1 MTKEQ
6 FFDAFGQIDGAYV
19 LAAGDTLYGKAE
31 TARVSHR
38 KLMRTLIIAAVVA
51 ALLTLTAYAA
61 GWFGLTS
68 RVINDPGGSS
78 FPGEAGEAVDR
89 LRAVHHRDYVSLGG
103 VIGSAE
109 YQAAAEWLAFKG
121 GYADKKTAEQTE
133 QGQPY
138 YEWRDLERS
147 FAPDEGTREICR
159 LYQVWDG
166 TMWAKLQE
174 IAARYGLALHT
185 ERRAIANA
193 GDQSR
198 EHGAYED
205 GSFHI
210 SAAAIIGQERYL
222 YEVYLEK
229 SGCLPCDNMTA
240 GGACEYE
247 EWEYTTGRGDKVSI
261 AVRDVSTNE
270 AWAQYELLVFYSGDG
285 AVMTVKASYGC
296 QRGDGGDEKLFAE
309 RLADSIDFSAVAGAD
324 APEDAVLILK
334 GG

>member
-19 LAAGDTLYGKAE
+19 LAAGDAIYGKTE
-31 TARVSHR
+31 TARVSYK
-38 KLMRTLIIAAVVA
+38 KLVRTLIIAAVIA

-61 GWFGLTS
+61 GWFGLTG

-78 FPGEAGEAVDR
+78 FPGEAGETVDR
-89 LRAVHHRDYVSLGG
+89 LRTVHHRDYVSLGG
-103 VIGSAE
+103 VAGSAE

-121 GYADKKTAEQTE
+121 SYADKKTAELTE
-133 QGQPY
+133 QGLPY
-138 YEWRDLERS
+138 CEWRDLERS

-229 SGCLPCDNMTA
+229 SGCLPCDDMTA

-247 EWEYTTGRGDKVSI
+247 EWEYTAGRGDKVSI
-261 AVRDVSTNE
+261 AVRDMSTNE
-270 AWAQYELLVFYSGDG
+270 AWAQYELLVLYSGDG
-285 AVMTVKASYGC
+285 AVMTVMASYGC
-296 QRGDGGDEKLFAE
+296 QRVNGDEKLFAE

>member
-1 MTKEQ
+1 M
-6 FFDAFGQIDGAYV
+6 
-19 LAAGDTLYGKAE
+19 
-31 TARVSHR
+31 
-38 KLMRTLIIAAVVA
+38 
-51 ALLTLTAYAA
+51 
-61 GWFGLTS
+61 
-68 RVINDPGGSS
+68 
-78 FPGEAGEAVDR
+78 
-89 LRAVHHRDYVSLGG
+89 
-103 VIGSAE
+103 IGSAE

-147 FAPDEGTREICR
+147 FAADNETKEICR
-159 LYQVWDG
+159 LYQVWDE

-193 GDQSR
+193 GNQSR
-198 EHGAYED
+198 EYGAYED

-210 SAAAIIGQERYL
+210 SASAVIAQERYL

-229 SGCLPCDNMTA
+229 NGCLPCDDMTA

-247 EWEYTTGRGDKVSI
+247 EWEYTAGRGDKVSI

-270 AWAQYELLVFYSGDG
+270 TWAQYELLVLYSGDG
-285 AVMTVKASYGC
+285 AVMTVKASYGY
-296 QRGDGGDEKLFAE
+296 QRGDGGDEKRFAE
-309 RLADSIDFSAVAGAD
+309 SLADSIDFSAVAGAD

>member
-19 LAAGDTLYGKAE
+19 LAAGDALYRKTE
-31 TARVSHR
+31 TTHVSYK
-38 KLMRTLIIAAVVA
+38 KLVRTLIIAAVIA

-61 GWFGLTS
+61 GWFGIAG
-68 RVINDPGGSS
+68 RMINDPGSS
-78 FPGEAGEAVDR
+78 ALPGEAGETADR
-89 LRAVHHRDYVSLGG
+89 LRTVHHRDYISLGG
-103 VIGSAE
+103 MVGSAE
-109 YQAAAEWLAFKG
+109 YQAAAEWLTFKG
-121 GYADKKTAEQTE
+121 DYADKKTAEQTE

-147 FAPDEGTREICR
+147 FAPDAETKEICR

-174 IAARYGLALHT
+174 IAARYGLTLHT
-185 ERRAIANA
+185 ERRVIANA

-210 SAAAIIGQERYL
+210 SASAVIEQERYL

-229 SGCLPCDNMTA
+229 NGCLPCDDMTA
-240 GGACEYE
+240 GEACEYE
-247 EWEYTTGRGDKVSI
+247 EWEYTTALGDKVSI

-285 AVMTVKASYGC
+285 AVMTVRASYGC
-296 QRGDGGDEKLFAE
+296 QRGDGDEKLFAE
-309 RLADSIDFSAVAGAD
+309 NLADSIDFSAVAGTD
-324 APEDAVLILK
+324 TPEDAVLILR
-334 GG
+334 GN

>member
-6 FFDAFGQIDGAYV
+6 FFDAFGQIDGAYI
-19 LAAGDTLYGKAE
+19 LAAGDALYGKAE
-31 TARVSHR
+31 TARVSYK
-38 KLMRTLIIAAVVA
+38 KLVRTLIIAAVIA

-61 GWFGLTS
+61 GWFGLTG

-78 FPGEAGEAVDR
+78 LPGEAGGTVDR
-89 LRAVHHRDYVSLGG
+89 LRTVHHRDYISLGG

-121 GYADKKTAEQTE
+121 EYADRKTAEQTE

-147 FAPDEGTREICR
+147 FAPDTEIKEICR

-166 TMWAKLQE
+166 AMWAKLQE

-210 SAAAIIGQERYL
+210 SAASTIEQKRYL
-222 YEVYLEK
+222 YELYLEK
-229 SGCLPCDNMTA
+229 NGCLPCDDMTA
-240 GGACEYE
+240 GGASEYE
-247 EWEYTTGRGDKVSI
+247 EWEYTTSRGDNVSI
-261 AVRDVSTNE
+261 AVRDVSTNA

-285 AVMTVKASYGC
+285 TVMTVKASYGC
-296 QRGDGGDEKLFAE
+296 HSGEGDEKLFAE
-309 RLADSIDFSAVAGAD
+309 NLADGIDFSAVAGAD
-324 APEDAVLILK
+324 TPEEAVLILK
-334 GG
+334 GN

>member
-6 FFDAFGQIDGAYV
+6 FFDAFGQIDGAYI
-19 LAAGDTLYGKAE
+19 LAAGDALYGKAE
-31 TARVSHR
+31 TARVSYK
-38 KLMRTLIIAAVVA
+38 KLVRTLIIAAAIA

-61 GWFGLTS
+61 GWFGLTG
-68 RVINDPGGSS
+68 RVINDPGGSAL
-78 FPGEAGEAVDR
+78 PGEAGETVDR
-89 LRAVHHRDYVSLGG
+89 LRTVHHRDYVSLGG

-121 GYADKKTAEQTE
+121 EYADKKTAEQTE

-138 YEWRDLERS
+138 YEWRDLKRS
-147 FAPDEGTREICR
+147 FAPDAETKEICR

-185 ERRAIANA
+185 ERRVIENA

-210 SAAAIIGQERYL
+210 SVSAVVEQKRYL
-222 YEVYLEK
+222 YELYLEK
-229 SGCLPCDNMTA
+229 NGCLPCDDMTA
-240 GGACEYE
+240 GAACEYE

-285 AVMTVKASYGC
+285 AVMTVRASYGC
-296 QRGDGGDEKLFAE
+296 QRGDGNEELFAE
-309 RLADSIDFSAVAGAD
+309 RLAGSIDFSAAAGAD
-324 APEDAVLILK
+324 TPEEAVLILR
-334 GG
+334 GN

>member
-19 LAAGDTLYGKAE
+19 LAAGDAIYGKTE
-31 TARVSHR
+31 TARVSYK
-38 KLMRTLIIAAVVA
+38 KLVRTLIIAAVIA
-51 ALLTLTAYAA
+51 ALLTLMAYAA
-61 GWFGLTS
+61 GWFGLTG

-78 FPGEAGEAVDR
+78 FPGEAGETVDR
-89 LRAVHHRDYVSLGG
+89 LRTVHHRDYISLGG
-103 VIGSAE
+103 VAGSAE
-109 YQAAAEWLAFKG
+109 YQAAAEWLAFRG
-121 GYADKKTAEQTE
+121 DYADKKTAEQAE
-133 QGQPY
+133 QGLPY

-147 FAPDEGTREICR
+147 FAPDAETKEICR

-166 TMWAKLQE
+166 TMWAKLQD
-174 IAARYGLALHT
+174 ISARYGLALHT

-229 SGCLPCDNMTA
+229 SGCLPCDDMTA

-247 EWEYTTGRGDKVSI
+247 EWEYTAGRGDKVSI
-261 AVRDVSTNE
+261 AVRDMSTNE
-270 AWAQYELLVFYSGDG
+270 AWAQYELLVLYSGDG
-285 AVMTVKASYGC
+285 AVMTVRASYGC
-296 QRGDGGDEKLFAE
+296 QRVNGDEKLFAE

-324 APEDAVLILK
+324 APEDAVLILR
-334 GG
+334 GN

>member
-19 LAAGDTLYGKAE
+19 LSAGDALYGKPE
-31 TARVSHR
+31 TARVSYK
-38 KLMRTLIIAAVVA
+38 KLVRTLIIAAVIA

-61 GWFGLTS
+61 GWFGLTG
-68 RVINDPGGSS
+68 RVITSTGTSAL
-78 FPGEAGEAVDR
+78 PGEAGEAVDR
-89 LRAVHHRDYVSLGG
+89 LRTVHHRDYVSLGG
-103 VIGSAE
+103 VVGSPE
-109 YQAAAEWLAFKG
+109 YQAAAEWLTFKG
-121 GYADKKTAEQTE
+121 DYADKKTAEQTE

-147 FAPDEGTREICR
+147 FASDAETKKICR

-185 ERRAIANA
+185 ERRAIETA

-210 SAAAIIGQERYL
+210 SASAIIEQERYL

-229 SGCLPCDNMTA
+229 NGCLPCDDMTVGEA
-240 GGACEYE
+240 YEYE
-247 EWEYTTGRGDKVSI
+247 EWEYTTTRGDKVSI
-261 AVRDVSTNE
+261 AVRDVSTNK

-285 AVMTVKASYGC
+285 AAMTVKASFGY

-309 RLADSIDFSAVAGAD
+309 RLADSIDFSALAGAD
-324 APEDAVLILK
+324 TPENAVLILR
-334 GG
+334 GN